1 METTNHSTSVL
12 ALQAAQSIHLELDAG
27 ASVVLLRGAAAVC
40 GPAEWLGGTVVLRHT
55 VLQEGQGYAAPQGG
69 AVQLRARTD
78 CRFVVLRGASAWT
91 RLARW
96 LREAGASR
104 PTPRAAPMLR

>member
-1 METTNHSTSVL
+1 METTDHCTSVL
-12 ALQAAQSIHLELDAG
+12 ALQAGQSIHLELDAG
-27 ASVVLLRGAAAVC
+27 VSVVLLRGAAALQ
-40 GPAEWLGGTVVLRHT
+40 GPAEWLAGTLVLRHT
-55 VLQEGQGYAAPQGG
+55 VLQEGQEYAASQGG

-78 CRFVVLRGASAWT
+78 CRFAILRRASAWT
-91 RLARW
+91 RLARR